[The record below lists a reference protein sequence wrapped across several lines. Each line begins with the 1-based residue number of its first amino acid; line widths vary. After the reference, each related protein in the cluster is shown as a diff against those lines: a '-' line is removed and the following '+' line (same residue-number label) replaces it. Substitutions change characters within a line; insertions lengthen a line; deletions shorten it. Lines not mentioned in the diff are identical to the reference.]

1 VNRSI
6 AETQEVRQAVESV
19 ERRLQAMQQG
29 LEEIARRTRDPQI
42 KSEIEALSG
51 QVQRSQEVTRTPD
64 RSLQSSVA
72 TRRQLI
78 EQIQQV
84 RPMPAGTWAVVI
96 GGDRTLAEARSPDIR
111 AEIRDSAYLVNLD
124 VCCPTP
130 MATEANVYECPNA

>member
-64 RSLQSSVA
+64 RFL
-72 TRRQLI
+72 
-78 EQIQQV
+78 
-84 RPMPAGTWAVVI
+84 
-96 GGDRTLAEARSPDIR
+96 
-111 AEIRDSAYLVNLD
+111 
-124 VCCPTP
+124 
-130 MATEANVYECPNA
+130 